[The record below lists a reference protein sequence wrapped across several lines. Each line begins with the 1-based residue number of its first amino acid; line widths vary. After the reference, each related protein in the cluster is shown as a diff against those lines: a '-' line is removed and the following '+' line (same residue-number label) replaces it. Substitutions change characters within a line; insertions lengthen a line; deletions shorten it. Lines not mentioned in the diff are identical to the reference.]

1 MKNIAHQPW
10 MAKALA
16 FHSIG
21 IKEITM
27 DFKTFFENNKKACIG
42 GAAGLA
48 VILLGI
54 AAVSSQNNSAV
65 TPQETTLAEI
75 SAGQQKETNE
85 SAETGD
91 FYTKLNNGKPVSVL
105 VIGDGFAAGSNL
117 EDSSAAWAE
126 LLSSKISEAFG
137 SEVLLDNYS
146 LPSDNTVYSGYAVAK
161 QLPEDVE
168 YDAVILSFGNHDE
181 PSSFGIFY
189 EGLIRALAKRCP
201 EATLI
206 SLVEPS
212 SVTNPEGYADDNAS
226 AIQNITG
233 HYYGL
238 TVDVAKLMEANG
250 SNAADTVADDKIN
263 QNADGNAAVSDAIIK
278 AIREHPENCET
289 LDTAS
294 ETLDAAS
301 DALENFTYISAGDF
315 EKIDDTTYVY
325 LADYIRDDN
334 DNPVSGLLAIDYEY
348 LPGSNDVY
356 VTVDGNPF
364 GRSTVDFKGTESEQ
378 HIALINDDFKPA
390 ETITVSFG
398 SADEANTFAGIIVSG
413 NVKLPMSYD
422 EFETKEIHQL
432 STEEIRALFGET
444 EDENG
449 SGGPGSEETEA
460 APEGN
465 QDGDT
470 QYIDG
475 ALYEYYQGEWY
486 EVINDDSGNPETGI
500 KSQVA
505 PTRSANEIITH
516 KETVT
521 AAAGAETAAA
531 VAETTAAETAVIET
545 AAETVAET
553 VAETAMETQAET
565 AIDNSTGFE
574 TAVDTQAA
582 AADFA
587 AGGIDASGNAAE
599 SVAG

>member
-1 MKNIAHQPW
+1 MKNIAHQTW
-10 MAKALA
+10 MAKALT
-16 FHSIG
+16 FHNID

-42 GAAGLA
+42 GAAGVA

-54 AAVSSQNNSAV
+54 AAISGQNNSDK
-65 TPQETTLAEI
+65 TPPETTLAETY
-75 SAGQQKETNE
+75 ADQQKDTNE
-85 SAETGD
+85 NAVTGN

-126 LLSSKISEAFG
+126 LLSAKITETFG

-146 LPSDNTVYSGYAVAK
+146 LPSDNSVYSGYAVAK

-168 YDAVILSFGNHDE
+168 YDAVILSFGNYDD

-189 EGLIRALAKRCP
+189 EGIIRALATRCP

-226 AIQNITG
+226 AIQNITD

-278 AIREHPENCET
+278 AIREHSENDNT
-289 LDTAS
+289 LATAS
-294 ETLDAAS
+294 ETLNTAS

-315 EKIDDTTYVY
+315 EKVDDTTYVY

-378 HIALINDDFKPA
+378 HIALINDDFEPA

-432 STEEIRALFGET
+432 STEEIKALFGES
-444 EDENG
+444 DEEA

-460 APEGN
+460 EVSEGD
-465 QDGDT
+465 QEGDT
-470 QYIDG
+470 KYIDG
-475 ALYEYYQGEWY
+475 ALYEYHEGEWY
-486 EVINDDSGNPETGI
+486 EVINDDSGNLETGI
-500 KSQVA
+500 RSQVA
-505 PTRSANEIITH
+505 PTRSANEVISH
-516 KETVT
+516 KEVVSSS
-521 AAAGAETAAA
+521 AAAGTETAAA
-531 VAETTAAETAVIET
+531 VAESTVAETAVTET
-545 AAETVAET
+545 AAAETVAET
-553 VAETAMETQAET
+553 VAETATETPAET
-565 AIDNSTGFE
+565 AASE
-574 TAVDTQAA
+574 APVDTQAA

-587 AGGIDASGNAAE
+587 AAGVDTNGNVAE

>member
-1 MKNIAHQPW
+1 MKNIAHQTW
-10 MAKALA
+10 MAKALT
-16 FHSIG
+16 FHNID

-42 GAAGLA
+42 GAAGVA

-54 AAVSSQNNSAV
+54 AAISGQNNSDK
-65 TPQETTLAEI
+65 TPPETTLAETY
-75 SAGQQKETNE
+75 ADQQKDTNE
-85 SAETGD
+85 NAVTGN

-126 LLSSKISEAFG
+126 LLSAKITETFG

-146 LPSDNTVYSGYAVAK
+146 LPSDNSVYSGYAVAK

-168 YDAVILSFGNHDE
+168 YDAVILSFGNYDD

-189 EGLIRALAKRCP
+189 EGIIRALATRCP

-226 AIQNITG
+226 AIQNITD

-278 AIREHPENCET
+278 AIREHSENDNT
-289 LDTAS
+289 LATAS
-294 ETLDAAS
+294 ETLNTAS

-315 EKIDDTTYVY
+315 EKVDDTTYVY

-378 HIALINDDFKPA
+378 HIALINDDFEPA

-432 STEEIRALFGET
+432 STEEIKALFGES
-444 EDENG
+444 DEEA

-460 APEGN
+460 EVPEGD
-465 QDGDT
+465 QEGDT
-470 QYIDG
+470 KYIDG
-475 ALYEYYQGEWY
+475 ALYEYHEGEWY
-486 EVINDDSGNPETGI
+486 EVINDDSGNLETGI
-500 KSQVA
+500 RSQVA
-505 PTRSANEIITH
+505 PTRSANEVISH
-516 KETVT
+516 KEVVSSS
-521 AAAGAETAAA
+521 AAAGTETAAA
-531 VAETTAAETAVIET
+531 VAESTVAETAVTET
-545 AAETVAET
+545 AAAETVAET
-553 VAETAMETQAET
+553 VAETATETAFAET
-565 AIDNSTGFE
+565 AASE
-574 TAVDTQAA
+574 APVDTQAA

-587 AGGIDASGNAAE
+587 AAGVDTNGNVAE

>member
-1 MKNIAHQPW
+1 MKNIAHQTW
-10 MAKALA
+10 MAKALT
-16 FHSIG
+16 FHNID

-54 AAVSSQNNSAV
+54 AAVSSQNKSAV
-65 TPQETTLAEI
+65 TPQETTLAET
-75 SAGQQKETNE
+75 SADQQKDTNE
-85 SAETGD
+85 NAVTGN

-126 LLSSKISEAFG
+126 LLSAKITETFG

-168 YDAVILSFGNHDE
+168 YDAVILSYGNYDD

-226 AIQNITG
+226 AIQNITD

-250 SNAADTVADDKIN
+250 SNAADTVVDDKIN

-278 AIREHPENCET
+278 AIREHSENDNT
-289 LDTAS
+289 LTTAS
-294 ETLDAAS
+294 ESLNAAS
-301 DALENFTYISAGDF
+301 DALESFTYISAGDF
-315 EKIDDTTYVY
+315 EKVDDTTYVY
-325 LADYIRDDN
+325 LADYVRDDN

-378 HIALINDDFKPA
+378 HITLINDDFEPA

-432 STEEIRALFGET
+432 STEEIKALFGEA
-444 EDENG
+444 DEEA

-460 APEGN
+460 EVPEGD
-465 QDGDT
+465 QEGDT
-470 QYIDG
+470 KYIDG
-475 ALYEYYQGEWY
+475 ALYEYHEGEWY
-486 EVINDDSGNPETGI
+486 EVINDDSGNLETGI
-500 KSQVA
+500 RSQVA
-505 PTRSANEIITH
+505 PTRSANEVISH
-516 KETVT
+516 KEVVSSSAT
-521 AAAGAETAAA
+521 AGTETAAA
-531 VAETTAAETAVIET
+531 VAESTVAETAVT
-545 AAETVAET
+545 ETVAET
-553 VAETAMETQAET
+553 VAETATETSAET
-565 AIDNSTGFE
+565 AFAE
-574 TAVDTQAA
+574 TAASEAPVDTQAA

-587 AGGIDASGNAAE
+587 AAGVDTNGNVAE

>member
-1 MKNIAHQPW
+1 
-10 MAKALA
+10 
-16 FHSIG
+16 
-21 IKEITM
+21 
-27 DFKTFFENNKKACIG
+27 
-42 GAAGLA
+42 
-48 VILLGI
+48 
-54 AAVSSQNNSAV
+54 
-65 TPQETTLAEI
+65 
-75 SAGQQKETNE
+75 
-85 SAETGD
+85 
-91 FYTKLNNGKPVSVL
+91 
-105 VIGDGFAAGSNL
+105 
-117 EDSSAAWAE
+117 
-126 LLSSKISEAFG
+126 
-137 SEVLLDNYS
+137 
-146 LPSDNTVYSGYAVAK
+146 
-161 QLPEDVE
+161 
-168 YDAVILSFGNHDE
+168 
-181 PSSFGIFY
+181 
-189 EGLIRALAKRCP
+189 
-201 EATLI
+201 
-206 SLVEPS
+206 
-212 SVTNPEGYADDNAS
+212 
-226 AIQNITG
+226 
-233 HYYGL
+233 
-238 TVDVAKLMEANG
+238 
-250 SNAADTVADDKIN
+250 
-263 QNADGNAAVSDAIIK
+263 
-278 AIREHPENCET
+278 
-289 LDTAS
+289 
-294 ETLDAAS
+294 
-301 DALENFTYISAGDF
+301 
-315 EKIDDTTYVY
+315 
-325 LADYIRDDN
+325 
-334 DNPVSGLLAIDYEY
+334 SGLLAIDYEY

-505 PTRSANEIITH
+505 PTRSANEVITH
-516 KETVT
+516 REVVT
-521 AAAGAETAAA
+521 SAATSAETSAA
-531 VAETTAAETAVIET
+531 VPETTVAETAVIET

-565 AIDNSTGFE
+565 AINNSTGFE

-587 AGGIDASGNAAE
+587 AGGIDASGNAEE

>member
-1 MKNIAHQPW
+1 
-10 MAKALA
+10 
-16 FHSIG
+16 
-21 IKEITM
+21 M

-42 GAAGLA
+42 GAAGVA

-54 AAVSSQNNSAV
+54 AAISGQNNSGK
-65 TPQETTLAEI
+65 TPQETTLAETY
-75 SAGQQKETNE
+75 ADQQKDTNE
-85 SAETGD
+85 NAVTGN

-126 LLSSKISEAFG
+126 LLSAKITETFG

-146 LPSDNTVYSGYAVAK
+146 LPSDNSVYSGYAVAK

-168 YDAVILSFGNHDE
+168 YDAVILSFGNYDD

-189 EGLIRALAKRCP
+189 EGIIRALATRCP

-226 AIQNITG
+226 AIQNITD

-278 AIREHPENCET
+278 AIREHSENDNT
-289 LDTAS
+289 LATAS
-294 ETLDAAS
+294 ETLNTAS

-315 EKIDDTTYVY
+315 EKVDDTTYVY

-378 HIALINDDFKPA
+378 HIALINDDFEPA

-432 STEEIRALFGET
+432 STEEIKALFGES
-444 EDENG
+444 DEEA

-460 APEGN
+460 EVPEGD
-465 QDGDT
+465 QEGDT
-470 QYIDG
+470 KYIDG
-475 ALYEYYQGEWY
+475 ALYEYHEGEWY
-486 EVINDDSGNPETGI
+486 EVINDDSGNLETGI
-500 KSQVA
+500 RSQVA
-505 PTRSANEIITH
+505 PTRSANEVISH
-516 KETVT
+516 KEVVSSS
-521 AAAGAETAAA
+521 AAGTETAAA
-531 VAETTAAETAVIET
+531 VAESTVAETAVTET
-545 AAETVAET
+545 AAAETVAET
-553 VAETAMETQAET
+553 VAETATETPAET
-565 AIDNSTGFE
+565 AASE
-574 TAVDTQAA
+574 APVDTQAA

-587 AGGIDASGNAAE
+587 AAGVDTNGNVAE

>member
-1 MKNIAHQPW
+1 
-10 MAKALA
+10 
-16 FHSIG
+16 
-21 IKEITM
+21 M

-42 GAAGLA
+42 GAAGVA

-54 AAVSSQNNSAV
+54 AAISGQNNSAK
-65 TPQETTLAEI
+65 TPQETTLTET
-75 SAGQQKETNE
+75 SAGQQKDTNE
-85 SAETGD
+85 NAVTGN

-126 LLSSKISEAFG
+126 LLSAKITETFG

-168 YDAVILSFGNHDE
+168 YDAVILSFGNYDD

-189 EGLIRALAKRCP
+189 EGLIRALATRCP

-226 AIQNITG
+226 AIQNITD

-263 QNADGNAAVSDAIIK
+263 QNADGNSAVSDAIIK
-278 AIREHPENCET
+278 AIREHSENDNT
-289 LDTAS
+289 LTTAS
-294 ETLDAAS
+294 ETLNTAS

-315 EKIDDTTYVY
+315 EKVDDTTYVY

-378 HIALINDDFKPA
+378 HIALINDDFEPA

-432 STEEIRALFGET
+432 STEEIRALFGEA

-449 SGGPGSEETEA
+449 SGGPGSEETETA

-470 QYIDG
+470 KYIDG
-475 ALYEYYQGEWY
+475 LLYEYYQGEWY
-486 EVINDDSGNPETGI
+486 EVINDDSGNPDIGI
-500 KSQVA
+500 KTQVA
-505 PTRSANEIITH
+505 PTRSANEVISH
-516 KETVT
+516 KEVVT
-521 AAAGAETAAA
+521 SAAAGTETAAA
-531 VAETTAAETAVIET
+531 VAETTVAETAVTETAAAETVAET

-553 VAETAMETQAET
+553 VAETQAET
-565 AIDNSTGFE
+565 AADNGTGFE

-587 AGGIDASGNAAE
+587 AGGTDAIGNVTE

>member
-1 MKNIAHQPW
+1 MKNIAHQTW
-10 MAKALA
+10 MAKALT
-16 FHSIG
+16 FHNID

-42 GAAGLA
+42 GAAGVA

-54 AAVSSQNNSAV
+54 AAISSQNNSAK
-65 TPQETTLAEI
+65 TPQETTLAET
-75 SAGQQKETNE
+75 SADQQKDTNE
-85 SAETGD
+85 NAVTGN

-126 LLSSKISEAFG
+126 LLSAKITETFG

-168 YDAVILSFGNHDE
+168 YDAVILSYGNYDD

-226 AIQNITG
+226 AIQNITD

-278 AIREHPENCET
+278 AIREHSENDNT
-289 LDTAS
+289 LTTAS
-294 ETLDAAS
+294 ESLNAAS
-301 DALENFTYISAGDF
+301 DALESFTYISAGDF
-315 EKIDDTTYVY
+315 EKVDDTTYVY
-325 LADYIRDDN
+325 LADYVRDDN

-378 HIALINDDFKPA
+378 HITLINDDFEPA

-432 STEEIRALFGET
+432 STEEIKALFGEA
-444 EDENG
+444 DEEA

-460 APEGN
+460 EVPEGD
-465 QDGDT
+465 QEGDT
-470 QYIDG
+470 KYIDG
-475 ALYEYYQGEWY
+475 ALYEYHEGEWY
-486 EVINDDSGNPETGI
+486 EVINDDSGNLETGI
-500 KSQVA
+500 RSQVA
-505 PTRSANEIITH
+505 PTRSANEVISH
-516 KETVT
+516 KEVVSSS
-521 AAAGAETAAA
+521 AGTETAAA
-531 VAETTAAETAVIET
+531 VAESTVAETAVT
-545 AAETVAET
+545 ETVAET
-553 VAETAMETQAET
+553 VAETATETSAET
-565 AIDNSTGFE
+565 AFAE
-574 TAVDTQAA
+574 TAASEAPVDTQAA

-587 AGGIDASGNAAE
+587 AAGVDTNGNVAE